1 MGLPFKD
8 HQESLLRTSF
18 SGAQWE
24 AHHQLQVHGPMN
36 HPAQPIVRTRFN
48 RAASVRLALLG
59 CLAMVIGCTA
69 PQHPPQGL
77 QDPVGQVFQGAWF
90 KITYPAGFTPAP
102 SLASSTAEGYDSAAF
117 ISPDGSVSF
126 YVYAPQWGGEPTDIA
141 LDPLRETLVSE
152 KRAVQDD
159 REIQWLTIC
168 AKDGGY
174 CRSYQ
179 DTRAHQGSVRT
190 ILGITYR
197 DEEARRR
204 YLQDYLR
211 FRNSLEQF
219 AD

>member
-1 MGLPFKD
+1 M
-8 HQESLLRTSF
+8 
-18 SGAQWE
+18 A
-24 AHHQLQVHGPMN
+24 
-36 HPAQPIVRTRFN
+36 RTRF
-48 RAASVRLALLG
+48 RREVFDCLMLLG
-59 CLAMVIGCTA
+59 CLALVIGCTA
-69 PQHPPQGL
+69 PQRHPQRL

-152 KRAVQDD
+152 KSAVQDD
-159 REIQWLTIC
+159 REIQWRTIC

-179 DTRAHQGSVRT
+179 DTRAHKGSVRT

-197 DEEARRR
+197 DEEARSRF
-204 YLQDYLR
+204 LQNYLR